1 MVFKLAAIV
10 SALAFV
16 LPADSQNIFGMAE
29 GQVCKTESG
38 INSICRPAMECMHVD
53 YKKERP
59 PICGFTGVNPIVCC
73 PPKKERLAEKKCK
86 ELTAAKCPL
95 KLASRPKRS
104 ISVLKNSPSGN
115 SDDKTTT
122 ERYYKKTFTGVKVLD
137 NQSTPRYSQGTK
149 TTSKPMKKRSF
160 LLPMKNVLGGTIA
173 RSKKHT
179 NMALIGFGENMKEVQ
194 WKCGGSLISER
205 HILSAAHCSTTKLGK
220 PKWARLGELDLST
233 NKDDAQPQ
241 DRLIIEWIIHP
252 DYNSET
258 VYNDIAIYKLDR
270 DVDFTEYVLPVCLH
284 TETEIPAKKGIV
296 TGFGTVE
303 FAGLFSETLQEVSI
317 SLVNGTECKRLYG
330 EVGAQRTPRGI
341 DPLSQVCA
349 GEKDGGKDAC
359 TGDSGGPLMIEVPGE
374 CLKRQIGITSFGKS
388 CGLPNMPGIYTRVSY
403 YLDWIEKSVWPEG

>member
-73 PPKKERLAEKKCK
+73 PPKKERLAEKKC
-86 ELTAAKCPL
+86 
-95 KLASRPKRS
+95 
-104 ISVLKNSPSGN
+104 
-115 SDDKTTT
+115 
-122 ERYYKKTFTGVKVLD
+122 RYYHKE
-137 NQSTPRYSQGTK
+137 Y
-149 TTSKPMKKRSF
+149 
-160 LLPMKNVLGGTIA
+160 KNVRAQFIWADDDVRLFVVGGTRA
-173 RSKKHT
+173 LPKANM

>member
-1 MVFKLAAIV
+1 
-10 SALAFV
+10 
-16 LPADSQNIFGMAE
+16 
-29 GQVCKTESG
+29 
-38 INSICRPAMECMHVD
+38 MECMHVD

-73 PPKKERLAEKKCK
+73 PPKKERLAEKKCNQFM
-86 ELTAAKCPL
+86 AAKCPL
-95 KLASRPKRS
+95 KLVSRS
-104 ISVLKNSPSGN
+104 IGSSLSAGFSQFISGIL
-115 SDDKTTT
+115 DDKTTT
-122 ERYYKKTFTGVKVLD
+122 ESYYKETFTDVNVLD
-137 NQSTPRYSQGTK
+137 SESTTRYFQRTR
-149 TTSKPMKKRSF
+149 TTSSPTQYQLPVKPQIK
-160 LLPMKNVLGGTIA
+160 VLGGRIA
-173 RSKKHT
+173 RSKQHI

>member
-1 MVFKLAAIV
+1 
-10 SALAFV
+10 
-16 LPADSQNIFGMAE
+16 
-29 GQVCKTESG
+29 
-38 INSICRPAMECMHVD
+38 MECMHVD

>member
-73 PPKKERLAEKKCK
+73 PPKKERLAEKKC
-86 ELTAAKCPL
+86 AKW
-95 KLASRPKRS
+95 S
-104 ISVLKNSPSGN
+104 SPCSNLVRIARDIKG
-115 SDDKTTT
+115 STVT
-122 ERYYKKTFTGVKVLD
+122 EQTPSSTVGV
-137 NQSTPRYSQGTK
+137 PESQNF
-149 TTSKPMKKRSF
+149 SKPMETPRAY
-160 LLPMKNVLGGTIA
+160 VAGGTDA
-173 RSKKHT
+173 HPRVHPY
-179 NMALIGFGENMKEVQ
+179 MALIGFGENMKEVQ